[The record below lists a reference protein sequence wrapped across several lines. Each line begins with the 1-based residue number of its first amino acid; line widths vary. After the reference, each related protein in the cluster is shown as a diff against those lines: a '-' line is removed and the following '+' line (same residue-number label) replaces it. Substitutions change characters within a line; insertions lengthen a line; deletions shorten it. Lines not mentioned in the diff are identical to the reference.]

1 MVQMTVFTD
10 EELKAMLNDEVVVDE
25 DGREYMSMHYFDK
38 TYLGQETRKPTDVW
52 ELARINN
59 MLNVIANEKK
69 CIEKQ
74 VNGMCD
80 NKRDCGNC
88 DLRMEDNLILEAY
101 THITELI
108 NKRLEDIKNEK
119 VY

>member
-1 MVQMTVFTD
+1 MRDLIVFTD
-10 EELKAMLNDEVVVDE
+10 EELKAMLNDEVVVGE
-25 DGREYMSMHYFDK
+25 DGREYMSVHYFDK
-38 TYLGQETRKPTDVW
+38 TYLGQETREPTDVW
-52 ELARINN
+52 EIVRTNN
-59 MLNVIANEKK
+59 MLKVITNEKK

-88 DLRMEDNLILEAY
+88 ELRMEDNLILEAY
-101 THITELI
+101 THVIELI
-108 NKRLEDIKNEK
+108 NKRMEEIKDGK

>member
-10 EELKAMLNDEVVVDE
+10 EELKGMLNDEVVVDE

-38 TYLGQETRKPTDVW
+38 TFLGEETRKPTDVR

-59 MLNVIANEKK
+59 MLNVIVNEKK

-88 DLRMEDNLILEAY
+88 ELRMDDNLILEAY

-108 NKRLEDIKNEK
+108 NERLEEIKNGK

>member
-1 MVQMTVFTD
+1 MRKMTVFTE
-10 EELKAMLNDEVVVDE
+10 EELKALLNDEVVKGE
-25 DGREYMSMHYFDK
+25 DGREYMSRHYFAK
-38 TYLGQETRKPTDVW
+38 TFLGEETRNPIDVW

-80 NKRDCGNC
+80 NKRDCWNC
-88 DLRMEDNLILEAY
+88 ELRMNDVLILEAY

-108 NKRLEDIKNEK
+108 NKRLEEIKDGRA
-119 VY
+119 

>member
-1 MVQMTVFTD
+1 MVKMTVFTD

-38 TYLGQETRKPTDVW
+38 TFLGIETRKPTDVW

-88 DLRMEDNLILEAY
+88 ELRMDDNLILEAY

-108 NKRLEDIKNEK
+108 NERLEEIKNGR
-119 VY
+119 VV

>member
-1 MVQMTVFTD
+1 MVKMTVFTD

-25 DGREYMSMHYFDK
+25 DGREYMSRHYFAK
-38 TYLGQETRKPTDVW
+38 TFLGEETRNPPDVS

-59 MLNVIANEKK
+59 MLNVIVNEKK

-80 NKRDCGNC
+80 NKRDCGKC
-88 DLRMEDNLILEAY
+88 ELRMDDNLILEAY
-101 THITELI
+101 THVTELI
-108 NKRLEDIKNEK
+108 NERLEEIKNGK
-119 VY
+119 VV

>member
-1 MVQMTVFTD
+1 MRKMTVFTD
-10 EELKAMLNDEVVVDE
+10 EELKAMLNDEVVTDE
-25 DGREYMSMHYFDK
+25 DGREYMSRHYFAQ
-38 TYLGQETRKPTDVW
+38 TFLGEETRKSPDVW

-88 DLRMEDNLILEAY
+88 ELRMDDNLILEAY

-108 NKRLEDIKNEK
+108 NKRLEEIKDGR
-119 VY
+119 VV

>member
-10 EELKAMLNDEVVVDE
+10 EELKGMLNDEVVVDE
-25 DGREYMSMHYFDK
+25 DGREYMSRHYYAQTF
-38 TYLGQETRKPTDVW
+38 LGVETRNPPDVW

-88 DLRMEDNLILEAY
+88 ELRMDDNLILEAHAY
-101 THITELI
+101 ITELI
-108 NKRLEDIKNEK
+108 NERLEEIKNGR
-119 VY
+119 VV

>member
-25 DGREYMSMHYFDK
+25 YGRQYMSRHHFAQ
-38 TYLGQETRKPTDVW
+38 TFLGEETRKPTDVL

-88 DLRMEDNLILEAY
+88 ELRMDDNLILEAY

-108 NKRLEDIKNEK
+108 NERLEEIKNGR
-119 VY
+119 VV

>member
-1 MVQMTVFTD
+1 MVKMTIFTD
-10 EELKAMLNDEVVVDE
+10 EELKAMLNDEVVVGE

-38 TYLGQETRKPTDVW
+38 TYLGQETRKPTDVS

-88 DLRMEDNLILEAY
+88 ELRMDDNLILEAY

-108 NKRLEDIKNEK
+108 NERLEEIKNGR
-119 VY
+119 VV

>member
-10 EELKAMLNDEVVVDE
+10 EELKGMLNDEVVVDE

-38 TYLGQETRKPTDVW
+38 TFLGEETRKPTDVR

-59 MLNVIANEKK
+59 MLNVITNEKK

-88 DLRMEDNLILEAY
+88 ELRMDDNLILEAY

-108 NKRLEDIKNEK
+108 NERLEEIKNGR
-119 VY
+119 VV

>member
-1 MVQMTVFTD
+1 MVEMTVFTD

-25 DGREYMSMHYFDK
+25 YGRQYMSRHHFAQ
-38 TYLGQETRKPTDVW
+38 TFLGEETRKPTDVL

-59 MLNVIANEKK
+59 MLNVITNEKK

-88 DLRMEDNLILEAY
+88 ELRMDDNLILEAY

-108 NKRLEDIKNEK
+108 NERLEEIKNGR
-119 VY
+119 VV

>member
-10 EELKAMLNDEVVVDE
+10 EELKAMLNDEVVVDK
-25 DGREYMSMHYFDK
+25 DGIEYMSMHYFDK

-59 MLNVIANEKK
+59 MLNVIVNEKK

-88 DLRMEDNLILEAY
+88 ELRMNDNLILEAY

-108 NKRLEDIKNEK
+108 NERLEEIKNGR
-119 VY
+119 VV

>member
-1 MVQMTVFTD
+1 MVEMTVFTD

-25 DGREYMSMHYFDK
+25 YGRKYMSMHYFDK
-38 TYLGQETRKPTDVW
+38 TYLGKETRKPTDVW

-88 DLRMEDNLILEAY
+88 ELRMDDNLILEAY

-108 NKRLEDIKNEK
+108 NKRLEEIKNGK
-119 VY
+119 VI

>member
-1 MVQMTVFTD
+1 MRKMTVFSE
-10 EELKAMLNDEVVVDE
+10 EELKAMLNDEVVKGE
-25 DGREYMSMHYFDK
+25 DGREYMSRHYFAK
-38 TYLGQETRKPTDVW
+38 TFLGEETRKPIDVW

-59 MLNVIANEKK
+59 MLNVISNDRK

-80 NKRDCGNC
+80 NKRDCGSC
-88 DLRMEDNLILEAY
+88 ELRMEYPRILEAY

-108 NKRLEDIKNEK
+108 NKRLEEVKNG
-119 VY
+119 

>member
-1 MVQMTVFTD
+1 MRKMTVFTD

-25 DGREYMSMHYFDK
+25 DGREYMSMHYFAQ
-38 TYLGQETRKPTDVW
+38 TFLGEETRKPTDVW

-88 DLRMEDNLILEAY
+88 ELRMDDNLILEAY

-108 NKRLEDIKNEK
+108 NKRLEEIKDGK